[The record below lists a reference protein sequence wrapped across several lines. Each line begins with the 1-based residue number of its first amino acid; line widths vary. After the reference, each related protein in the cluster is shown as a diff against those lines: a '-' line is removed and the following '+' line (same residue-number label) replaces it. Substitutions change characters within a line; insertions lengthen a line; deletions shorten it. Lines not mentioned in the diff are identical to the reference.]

1 MIFAAGLGT
10 RLRPLTDSIPKALV
24 PVCGKPLLQIT
35 IEKLLSGGYDD
46 IVVNVHHFAGQ
57 IRDFLSGR
65 DWPGARISI
74 SDETDMLRD
83 TGGGIRHAE
92 PLLGDGSFLVHNVDI
107 ISDLDLEAFRSSVRE
122 DALATLAVSRR
133 KTSRYLLFDGDMRLA
148 GWMNA
153 STGEVRSPYSG
164 LDPDSCRKFAF
175 AGIHILSHKVF
186 SLFGKLGF
194 GEKFSIVDFYLR
206 AAADYPVYGAVQPGL
221 GLIDVGKPESLS
233 VAGDFLMRCGDVSLQ
248 DQDEYGDDEQAGRQ

>member
-1 MIFAAGLGT
+1 MKAMIFAAGLGT
-10 RLRPLTDSIPKALV
+10 RLRPLTDSMPKALV

-83 TGGGIRHAE
+83 TGGGIRYAE

-107 ISDLDLEAFRSSVRE
+107 ISDLDLAAFRSSVRE
-122 DALATLAVSRR
+122 LICLKILFALIIC
-133 KTSRYLLFDGDMRLA
+133 F
-148 GWMNA
+148 
-153 STGEVRSPYSG
+153 
-164 LDPDSCRKFAF
+164 
-175 AGIHILSHKVF
+175 ILT
-186 SLFGKLGF
+186 
-194 GEKFSIVDFYLR
+194 
-206 AAADYPVYGAVQPGL
+206 
-221 GLIDVGKPESLS
+221 
-233 VAGDFLMRCGDVSLQ
+233 
-248 DQDEYGDDEQAGRQ
+248 